1 MVKGPGQLTEFIRQS
16 GIRCRGI
23 KLSPFN
29 AFACGDQ
36 IVEWQDHLT
45 TDASQGKHRQQQDPQ
60 RASQREQG
68 HRLNFMFGIVLK
80 GEHKGIN
87 TANKIFDM
95 GLIPREIAAGDVRI
109 HLLPGQMQ
117 LLVAL
122 FDIVRHVPA
131 VQLL

>member
-1 MVKGPGQLTEFIRQS
+1 
-16 GIRCRGI
+16 
-23 KLSPFN
+23 
-29 AFACGDQ
+29 
-36 IVEWQDHLT
+36 
-45 TDASQGKHRQQQDPQ
+45 
-60 RASQREQG
+60 
-68 HRLNFMFGIVLK
+68 MFGIVLK